1 MKNFN
6 VALTLVNGE
15 KENVPVEAISIDG
28 AIELVTN
35 RDWLT
40 AKDEGRVRSVN
51 MKNVVKAVVNEVD
64 EDGFTLDEISF

>member
-6 VALTLVNGE
+6 VSLTLVNGE
-15 KENVPVEAISIDG
+15 KENVPVEAISVDG
-28 AIELVTN
+28 ALELVTN

-40 AKDEGRVRSVN
+40 AKDEGYVKAVN

-64 EDGFTLDEISF
+64 EDGFTLNDISF